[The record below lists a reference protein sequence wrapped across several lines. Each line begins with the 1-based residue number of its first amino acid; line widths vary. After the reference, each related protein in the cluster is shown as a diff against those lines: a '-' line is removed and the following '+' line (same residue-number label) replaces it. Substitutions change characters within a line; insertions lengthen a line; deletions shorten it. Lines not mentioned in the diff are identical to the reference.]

1 MVNDLGLLTV
11 PDGVVTVTGP
21 FVAPTGTTTTILPA
35 VSLVMDAATP
45 LNVTWVAPLSFR
57 PQI

>member
-1 MVNDLGLLTV
+1 MNDLGLVAV

-35 VSLVMDAATP
+35 VSFVMDAATP